1 MRKALAYTSFII
13 TTVLV
18 ILAFVTATTYV
29 QLGVAIVLYPLLAF
43 FAYKL
48 FIVNNKVQRISVE
61 PLPAIPVNNSQVET
75 LQKDEIKIT
84 DIDKRAFLKLIGATG
99 LSYLL
104 FTLIGRRVG
113 TRFFGNETGLGIT
126 SLTDNS
132 GNKINPAESH
142 PTDSYIISEI
152 DDSYNSYYGFIN
164 NKGAWYI
171 MKENPENGTFRYAR
185 GEENFSGNWAARD
198 TLNYDYYYKV
208 F

>member
-1 MRKALAYTSFII
+1 MKKALAYASFII
-13 TTVLV
+13 TTILMV
-18 ILAFVTATTYV
+18 LAFITATTYV
-29 QLGVAIVLYPLLAF
+29 QLGVAIILYPFLAF

-48 FIVNNKVQRISVE
+48 FIVNNKVQQVSVE
-61 PLPAIPVNNSQVET
+61 PLPAMPTNNSQVET
-75 LQKDEIKIT
+75 LQKEDIKIT

-113 TRFFGNETGLGIT
+113 TKFFGTETGLGIT
-126 SLTDNS
+126 TLTDDS

-152 DDSYNSYYGFIN
+152 DDSYDSYYGFIN
-164 NKGAWYI
+164 NQGAWYI
-171 MKENPENGTFRYAR
+171 MKENPDNGTFRYAR
-185 GEENFSGNWAARD
+185 GEENFSGNWAARS